1 MKNILLFAAK
11 DKQSLNEDF
20 VSFDVSLW
28 DDLLQTD
35 ALSISF
41 LSFCSAFKVCVILFF
56 LKSAVWC
63 VFQTKNLTGMH
74 NMFCSHSVIAT
85 TSHKFVMLI
94 FFVSLISN
102 ADSVF
107 EFPLQQTIKFIKKT
121 QSILY

>member
-56 LKSAVWC
+56 S
-63 VFQTKNLTGMH
+63 
-74 NMFCSHSVIAT
+74 
-85 TSHKFVMLI
+85 
-94 FFVSLISN
+94 
-102 ADSVF
+102 
-107 EFPLQQTIKFIKKT
+107 
-121 QSILY
+121 